1 MRRKICILISLYHVC
16 GFLQNKIECFGE
28 NRGIFLVQI
37 VVTIKNV
44 PRETCFTWNKA
55 RERDE
60 VLEESIVNR
69 LIGP

>member
-1 MRRKICILISLYHVC
+1 M
-16 GFLQNKIECFGE
+16 
-28 NRGIFLVQI
+28 QI
-37 VVTIKNV
+37 ASTIKNV